1 LWADPEDVSSLITV
15 KDARGGT
22 IGGLERDDFTVLAA
36 GVPQQI
42 AIFERQTDR
51 RLSVVM
57 LFDVSPSVAKE
68 RKFEQEAALRFLRA
82 LLGTGSNPADRVA
95 VHRFSD
101 FVDEAQAFTSS
112 LARLEKAVT
121 SSHRRGGTSVYDA
134 LYLAAHTLEKRQG
147 RKVIVILT
155 DGGDTTSTTSF
166 HQAQE
171 ACQLADAVIY
181 SIVLVPIISDS
192 GRNLGGENALKTLS
206 ANTGGLAFVQD
217 GPARLDESFR
227 QIERDLRT
235 QYLVAF
241 YPRGLPSSKD
251 RFRRIDLRVN
261 RPGLRVL
268 ARSGYYSPP
277 D

>member
-1 LWADPEDVSSLITV
+1 MGHLGPAPGRNVPLLRLSALAVLAPLAALALQGPVPEAPSFRVDVKLVNVLATV

-147 RKVIVILT
+147 RKVM
-155 DGGDTTSTTSF
+155 
-166 HQAQE
+166 
-171 ACQLADAVIY
+171 DA
-181 SIVLVPIISDS
+181 P
-192 GRNLGGENALKTLS
+192 
-206 ANTGGLAFVQD
+206 
-217 GPARLDESFR
+217 
-227 QIERDLRT
+227 
-235 QYLVAF
+235 
-241 YPRGLPSSKD
+241 
-251 RFRRIDLRVN
+251 
-261 RPGLRVL
+261 
-268 ARSGYYSPP
+268 
-277 D
+277 